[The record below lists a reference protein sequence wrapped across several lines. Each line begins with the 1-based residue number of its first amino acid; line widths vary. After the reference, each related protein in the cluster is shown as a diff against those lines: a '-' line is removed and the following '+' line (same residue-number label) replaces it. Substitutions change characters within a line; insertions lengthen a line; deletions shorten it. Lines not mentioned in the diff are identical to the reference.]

1 LEERQLPLDQV
12 QNPTQKEISKHLK
25 KLAKWKAP
33 HG

>member
-25 KLAKWKAP
+25 KLKWES
-33 HG
+33 